1 MLPSPNNPLSCT
13 PELLSAKASDN
24 FKLLYFEAK
33 QSKAQVLTF
42 YDSNVSGKIF
52 QQIYMDQVSP
62 FGKILSALLRGTVLT
77 TINENSNYLLWAWEA
92 FTQRKHNS
100 DDF

>member
-1 MLPSPNNPLSCT
+1 MFPSPNNPLSFT
-13 PELLSAKASDN
+13 PNLLWAKASDN

-52 QQIYMDQVSP
+52 LQIYMDQVSP
-62 FGKILSALLRGTVLT
+62 IGKILSAHVLT
-77 TINENSNYLLWAWEA
+77 TINENSNYQLWAWEA

>member
-1 MLPSPNNPLSCT
+1 MAIFSNQLCREMLPSPNNPLSCT

-77 TINENSNYLLWAWEA
+77 TINENSNYLL
-92 FTQRKHNS
+92 
-100 DDF
+100 